1 MASRHI
7 GAHHRAMRISYAQS
21 LSQRLYSFF
30 LVPTIAIIITVLL
43 IQTFATTAPSESITL
58 PTIFAALG
66 ATFLRLLFA
75 YGVALALALP
85 LALLVTHNT
94 FAERVF
100 LPVFDIMQSL
110 PVLAFFPVIIVF
122 FVHYGLYNGAALFVL
137 VITMLWSIVFSLVG
151 GLHSIPQDIKAA
163 GKIFGLRGLSYID
176 KILLPASV
184 PYLITGSLLAFA
196 SGWNII
202 IVAEVLHTYLPGSNQ
217 SADLFGIGSM
227 LVNAAAS
234 GQEHTFILAI
244 IVLVAAI
251 ALLNF
256 FVWQKLLK
264 FAERYKF
271 E

>member
-1 MASRHI
+1 MSSNHV
-7 GAHHRAMRISYAQS
+7 GGHHRHMRISYAQS
-21 LSQRLYSFF
+21 LSQRLYSFG
-30 LVPTIAIIITVLL
+30 LVPLLALIVTIIL
-43 IQTFATTAPSESITL
+43 IQDFAIATPAQGVTPIH
-58 PTIFAALG
+58 IFAAFG
-66 ATFLRLLFA
+66 ATLARLLLSYLIA
-75 YGVALALALP
+75 VCVALP
-85 LALLVTHNT
+85 LALLVTHSPL
-94 FAERVF
+94 AERIF

-122 FVHYGLYNGAALFVL
+122 FVHYGLYNGAAIFVL
-137 VITMLWSIVFSLVG
+137 FITMLWSIVFSLVG
-151 GLHSIPQDIKAA
+151 GLHAIPSDIKAA
-163 GKIFGLRGLSYID
+163 GKIFGLRGFGYMR

-202 IVAEVLHTYLPGSNQ
+202 IVAEVLHTYLPGSG
-217 SADLFGIGSM
+217 SSSDLFGIGSM

-234 GQEHTFILAI
+234 GQEHTFVLAI

-256 FVWQKLLK
+256 FVWQKLLRL
-264 FAERYKF
+264 AERYKF